1 MQPVSFKHIVKLSL
15 HRDMGL
21 LCTATTSMTTTTFVM
36 HAGEKFD
43 VKEFHEV
50 VLQCGSVPLTVLE
63 SCVNKMIER
72 MK

>member
-15 HRDMGL
+15 RRDMGL
-21 LCTATTSMTTTTFVM
+21 LCTATTATTTTFVM

>member
-1 MQPVSFKHIVKLSL
+1 
-15 HRDMGL
+15 MGL